1 MGYAYPAG
9 AEPADRELTA
19 LPSTTMPFGNS
30 DPFGNSTLVESGYSA
45 IRRQLKGGGGAGAAF
60 VGERKLVNPKFGS
73 FDDFSSAMLLL
84 FQMSTGDDWDTV
96 MFWAMDSVGPGEPRK
111 RNDSSG
117 ACLYFVSWM
126 FVGCFFAMQLFVGV
140 VVDQFNTIRSE
151 KDGSAHMTESQ
162 KQWVETMKSMQ
173 GNTIKMKPQY
183 NNGGEYDLILFDVC
197 RSKAFD
203 TGFQILVACNMLVL
217 CSDFWG
223 YAQGWRRPSSIM
235 RPINSSLTSST
246 FASIWRPHASYAPS
260 ARPSTQGMI
269 GAASKD

>member
-1 MGYAYPAG
+1 MSIVHPADCVGYAYPAG

-96 MFWAMDSVGPGEPRK
+96 MFWAMDSVGLGEPRK

-126 FVGCFFAMQLFVGV
+126 FVGCFAMQLFVGV

-151 KDGSAHMTESQ
+151 KDGSAHDRIAEAMGGDDE
-162 KQWVETMKSMQ
+162 VDAR
-173 GNTIKMKPQY
+173 QY
-183 NNGGEYDLILFDVC
+183 HQDEAAV
-197 RSKAFD
+197 
-203 TGFQILVACNMLVL
+203 Q
-217 CSDFWG
+217 
-223 YAQGWRRPSSIM
+223 QWRRV
-235 RPINSSLTSST
+235 RLDTL
-246 FASIWRPHASYAPS
+246 
-260 ARPSTQGMI
+260 
-269 GAASKD
+269 